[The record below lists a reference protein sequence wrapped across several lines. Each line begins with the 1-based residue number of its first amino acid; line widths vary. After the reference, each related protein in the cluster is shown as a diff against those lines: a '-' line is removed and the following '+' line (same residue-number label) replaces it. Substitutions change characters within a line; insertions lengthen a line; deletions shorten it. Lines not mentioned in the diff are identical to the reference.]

1 MNDLFVFPSTRDNRG
16 DFKNSFLK
24 FVCSKSKY
32 EKYLNS
38 NNGIFYFD
46 SYKDLPDDLAEC
58 KKLFDEEVL
67 KIKKLVGD
75 IGEINELTEDEQLN
89 LILYDDS
96 NIIEETFMQRFD
108 KQLQL
113 YGFISIPFANTKKNN
128 LITLKNLLPFRVK
141 RDIQKENIT
150 FELSYLEKEDQ
161 IATNDNKIHNLSIVC
176 IEKSKQMPIVEKEV
190 TIEGLQSFD
199 QYQKLNPL
207 DIKITDSEIFKRLL
221 FKENKRIKYRF
232 IPNSILLS
240 SSVQEETQVIFLTVS
255 GLNEARDI
263 FINGKVYKAIGCIF
277 TNEIEGW
284 DKIKK
289 TTSNWVSCKFTN
301 SKYPFGAKHLAFE
314 FDTSSLNTLL
324 NFTLNLIDQTG
335 KEITFL
341 DSEQKVPALNF
352 TIQIIS
358 LC

>member
-1 MNDLFVFPSTRDNRG
+1 MNDLFRDNRG

-32 EKYLNS
+32 ENYLNS

-46 SYKDLPDDLAEC
+46 SYKDLPDGLAEC
-58 KKLFDEEVL
+58 EKLFDEEVL
-67 KIKKLVGD
+67 KIKKLVGN

-96 NIIEETFMQRFD
+96 IIIEETFIQRFN

-113 YGFISIPFANTKKNN
+113 YGFFSIPFANTKKNN

-176 IEKSKQMPIVEKEV
+176 IEKSKQMPIVENEV

-199 QYQKLNPL
+199 YYLK
-207 DIKITDSEIFKRLL
+207 
-221 FKENKRIKYRF
+221 
-232 IPNSILLS
+232 
-240 SSVQEETQVIFLTVS
+240 
-255 GLNEARDI
+255 
-263 FINGKVYKAIGCIF
+263 
-277 TNEIEGW
+277 
-284 DKIKK
+284 KIKEL
-289 TTSNWVSCKFTN
+289 S
-301 SKYPFGAKHLAFE
+301 
-314 FDTSSLNTLL
+314 
-324 NFTLNLIDQTG
+324 IDL
-335 KEITFL
+335 F
-341 DSEQKVPALNF
+341 
-352 TIQIIS
+352 QIVFY
-358 LC
+358 